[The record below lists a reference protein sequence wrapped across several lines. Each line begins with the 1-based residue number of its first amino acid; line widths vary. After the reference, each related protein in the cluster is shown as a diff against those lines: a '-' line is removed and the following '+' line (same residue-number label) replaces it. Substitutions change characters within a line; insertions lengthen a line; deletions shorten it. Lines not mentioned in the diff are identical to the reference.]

1 MSLKNNNNNNILSHT
16 DIKSSTNVRR
26 CVSKHDSGDVN
37 ISDIISNNH
46 SNLLPVSE
54 GSVTARQLTFLST
67 TVIAPWWP

>member
-16 DIKSSTNVRR
+16 DIKSSTNVRL

-46 SNLLPVSE
+46 SKAYFLFPKEVSPQ
-54 GSVTARQLTFLST
+54 GS
-67 TVIAPWWP
+67 